1 MASVYIGQIMP
12 TGFSFPPKGF
22 ARCDGQLLP
31 INQYQVLFAVIG
43 TQFGG
48 NGVSTFAL
56 PDLRGRTPVGSQSG
70 AGLGEMAGI
79 ESVTLTTMNMP
90 AHTHTAKGSTVPG
103 DQLNP
108 SGNVYG
114 GSGTEP
120 IYTTNTNA
128 SVVLDQATLGNA
140 GGSAP
145 HQNMQ
150 PSLVINFNIALT
162 GIFPSRS

>member
-1 MASVYIGQIMP
+1 MASVYVGQIMP
-12 TGFSFPPKGF
+12 TGFSFAPKGF
-22 ARCDGQLLP
+22 AQCSGQLLP
-31 INQYQVLFAVIG
+31 INQYQVLFALLG

-48 NGVSTFAL
+48 NGVTTFAL
-56 PDLRGRTPVGSQSG
+56 PDLRGRTPVGSLSG
-70 AGLGEMAGI
+70 AGLGEMAGS
-79 ESVTLTTMNMP
+79 ESVTLTTTNMP
-90 AHTHTAKGSTVPG
+90 AHNHAAKGSTVAG
-103 DQLNP
+103 DKLNP
-108 SGNVYG
+108 TGNVYG

-128 SVVLDQATLGNA
+128 SVVLDPTTLGKA

-145 HQNMQ
+145 HENMQ